1 VRYTL
6 LQDPIRPHRTGS
18 DAGTS
23 SGGSKGRARF
33 GASRAV
39 RCGLALAI
47 GSGALVLGVGAA
59 GAGAATTVAAPGVT
73 ATSVTVGSI
82 SDISEPI
89 AGLFQGAK
97 VGTQAYFAYINSK
110 GGVNGRKLILNGMD
124 SAFSSGTVVTEADS
138 IAKNDFAIVGGF
150 SLLDGGE
157 KAAID
162 AGKVPTI
169 TQVLSPTLYTDPNLY
184 APIPLVN
191 GGEATGPFK
200 WLKSKY
206 PADVKAVGLIGSNSA
221 ATAITAEKTFRTLTY
236 SLGYKWLYAHDEG
249 FATTTFLPDI
259 IKMKNAGVKMVF
271 EPTQQG
277 AYISTIAQ
285 EMKQEGLNALLVSGG
300 NAYEENFTPG
310 AAGDGTLVTG
320 VTSLYEG
327 QDAKAVPAVATFDKW
342 AKKVD
347 PQTQLDLY
355 TLYGWISGELFAQAL
370 KNAGT
375 NPTRA
380 SLDAALDKITSF
392 NAGGLIS
399 PQNPAQKIPGQCW
412 LVAEYENGTWK
423 RIPPDPKSGYICS
436 PGGFYPTSYKGISR

>member
-1 VRYTL
+1 VGYTPLQSPNRPNSAAHARRMGRSRRATRY
-6 LQDPIRPHRTGS
+6 
-18 DAGTS
+18 
-23 SGGSKGRARF
+23 
-33 GASRAV
+33 
-39 RCGLALAI
+39 GLALAI
-47 GSGALVLGVGAA
+47 GSGALTLGFGAA
-59 GAGAATTVAAPGVT
+59 GASAGAATAAAPGVT
-73 ATSVTVGSI
+73 AKSITVGSI

-89 AGLFQGAK
+89 AGLFEGAK
-97 VGTQAYFAYINSK
+97 VGTEAYFAYINSQ
-110 GGVNGRKLILNGMD
+110 GGVNGRKLVLNGMD
-124 SAFSSGTVVTEADS
+124 SAFSSGTVTNEAQS

-157 KAAID
+157 QAAVD
-162 AGKVPTI
+162 AGKVPMI
-169 TQVLSPTLYTDPNLY
+169 TQVLTPALYLDPNVY
-184 APIPLVN
+184 SPIPEIN

-206 PADVKAVGLIGSNSA
+206 PADVKALGLIGSNSA
-221 ATAITAEKTFRTLTY
+221 ATAVTAEKTFRTLTE

-259 IKMKNAGVKMVF
+259 IKMKNAGVKLVF

-300 NAYEENFTPG
+300 NAYEKNFTPG
-310 AAGDGTLVTG
+310 SAGNGTIVTG

-327 QDAKAVPAVATFDKW
+327 QDAKVIPAVGTFDKW

-355 TLYGWISGELFAQAL
+355 TLYGWISGELFAEAL
-370 KNAGT
+370 KNAGA

-392 NAGGLIS
+392 NASGLIS
-399 PQNPAQKIPGQCW
+399 PQNPAKKIPGGCW
-412 LVAEYENGTWK
+412 IAAEYENGNWK
-423 RIPPDPKSGYICS
+423 RIPPDPKAGFVCS
-436 PGGFYPTSYKGISR
+436 PGGFYPTNYKGISR